1 MRGLKP
7 EDMHYEGTSE
17 HLSEVWVAVRAALR
31 HVLERVSL
39 RDVVDGKLPRDI
51 RASLSNPDAWT
62 RR

>member
-1 MRGLKP
+1 
-7 EDMHYEGTSE
+7 MHYEGTSE